1 MTDQELAWL
10 KGQLSVWQIDVP
22 VAALLQ
28 MFTFLDELQRWNRQ
42 INLTAITDRQES
54 IEKHLLDS
62 LSVLPLLDGE
72 GKVLD
77 LGSGAGL
84 PGIPLKIASPK
95 LQFWSVDAVQKKIA
109 FQRQVA
115 RLLAL
120 RDFNPVHARVEM
132 LAQQKPWLERFDV
145 VVARAVASLPN
156 LVQWA
161 MPLLGPSGRLI
172 AMKGPEGESELAA
185 AQESLR
191 ALRVRSVELRQLR
204 LPGSGAER
212 HLLVFARC

>member
-1 MTDQELAWL
+1 
-10 KGQLSVWQIDVP
+10 
-22 VAALLQ
+22 
-28 MFTFLDELQRWNRQ
+28 
-42 INLTAITDRQES
+42 
-54 IEKHLLDS
+54 
-62 LSVLPLLDGE
+62 
-72 GKVLD
+72 
-77 LGSGAGL
+77 
-84 PGIPLKIASPK
+84 
-95 LQFWSVDAVQKKIA
+95 
-109 FQRQVA
+109 
-115 RLLAL
+115 
-120 RDFNPVHARVEM
+120 M